1 MGDNFHDAVI
11 VTPFEQMRSVRVEA
25 FDRVRPS
32 NASWVGCVVGWLG
45 SARAAVAPGTRGTGC
60 LGHRY
65 QARLKWEAVTDV
77 PFAGSPSVASPLGEV
92 KVGSDRA
99 RLHQHGP

>member
-1 MGDNFHDAVI
+1 MGNNFHIAAI
-11 VTPFEQMRSVRVEA
+11 VTPFEEMRAARVEA

-32 NASWVGCVVGWLG
+32 NAEWFGWLG

-65 QARLKWEAVTDV
+65 QARLKWETVTDV

-92 KVGSDRA
+92 KV
-99 RLHQHGP
+99 